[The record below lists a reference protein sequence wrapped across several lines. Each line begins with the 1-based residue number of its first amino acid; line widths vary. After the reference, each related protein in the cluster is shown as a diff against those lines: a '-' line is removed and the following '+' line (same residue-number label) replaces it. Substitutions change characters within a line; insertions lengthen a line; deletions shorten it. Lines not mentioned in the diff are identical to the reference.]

1 MGQSL
6 KGARKRPAED
16 EDETTTTDVSRSE
29 VKGRDRR
36 KEALSRKQL
45 EKEKYRLGAARK
57 TGNAQWSR

>member
-16 EDETTTTDVSRSE
+16 EEAMARDVSRSE

-36 KEALSRKQL
+36 KETLSRKQL
-45 EKEKYRLGAARK
+45 EKDRYRQGAARK
-57 TGNAQWSR
+57 AGKTQWSR